1 MCKGVLKGVDANI
14 YEWWETLDVAVF
26 IHRIIGHFHI
36 TLTDCLTFD
45 TIKVNGLFLGIFT

>member
-1 MCKGVLKGVDANI
+1 LKGVDADI

-45 TIKVNGLFLGIFT
+45 TIKVNGLFLGIFA